1 MNLTHYTTNEE
12 VRAVIGVSEE
22 EITDSDLALSIWS
35 TVLEMKLNET
45 SELVI
50 STYDSI
56 ASMQVADRSSNQ
68 QKFYLL
74 TRMYSAYA
82 VGEELLATQPMF
94 SFKRITD
101 GKAEAERFD
110 KWEDVKIGVIKG
122 ASVAKKRLMLA
133 LGLLNVGFA
142 NPAATVMIP
151 ILGTGIASDPVTGV

>member
-1 MNLTHYTTNEE
+1 MNLTHYTTNDE

-22 EITDSDLALSIWS
+22 EITDSDLALAIWS
-35 TVLEMKLNET
+35 TVLELKLAEV
-45 SELVI
+45 SDLLI
-50 STYDSI
+50 STYDDVAAI
-56 ASMQVADRSSNQ
+56 AEGSRSSNQ

-94 SFKRITD
+94 SFKRVTD

-110 KWEDVKIGVIKG
+110 KWEDVKVGVIKG

-133 LGLLNVGFA
+133 LGLLNVGY
-142 NPAATVMIP
+142 ATPSLTTLVP
-151 ILGTGIASDPVTGV
+151 ILSTGIASDPVTGA